1 MVSIACYRYMIMLK
15 FFIENQSPSA
25 SQFSIKLP
33 SLFSRSWEKEEGI
46 NNIKDFFVK
55 EKGSIVVTE
64 AQCITHKV
72 DISDTSKK
80 SFTQPFID
88 TVKSMNE
95 AIMNGTLAHQL
106 QEFKRF
112 VNEFGTH
119 YASSTELGTKLSI
132 ERRYSSQE
140 RRGVKD
146 RELKNCNTLAGNEFY
161 PLISKFVC
169 SLINL
174 HH

>member
-1 MVSIACYRYMIMLK
+1 M
-15 FFIENQSPSA
+15 
-25 SQFSIKLP
+25 
-33 SLFSRSWEKEEGI
+33 FSRSWEKEEGI
-46 NNIKDFFVK
+46 NNIKDFFIK

-88 TVKSMNE
+88 TVLSLNQ

-106 QEFKRF
+106 HEFKRF

-146 RELKNCNTLAGNEFY
+146 RELKNCNTLAGNEFC
-161 PLISKFVC
+161 LSIKNCLSSF
-169 SLINL
+169 
-174 HH
+174 

>member
-1 MVSIACYRYMIMLK
+1 MLTFSVELRFK
-15 FFIENQSPSA
+15 PILWFIENLDSSA

-33 SLFSRSWEKEEGI
+33 SLFSRSWEKDGGI
-46 NNIKDFFVK
+46 NNVKDFFVK
-55 EKGSIVVTE
+55 EKGTIAVTE
-64 AQCITHKV
+64 ALCITHKV

-80 SFTQPFID
+80 TFKKPFID
-88 TVKSMNE
+88 TVISMNE
-95 AIMNGTLAHQL
+95 AIVNGTLAHQL
-106 QEFKRF
+106 HEFKRF

-161 PLISKFVC
+161 QWISV
-169 SLINL
+169 
-174 HH
+174 